1 MEKEEKTQQVEMT
14 AAEQLEFEAF
24 KTQREAKE
32 RKRRERENREAYKAI
47 VNEAIDTIFPEL
59 QKVSESLQSEKSKVY
74 EAFQQ
79 ALVMKADVYGIK
91 EEQNSNTFTNSAGNR
106 RIVLGQYTVDNYDDT
121 VNEGIAK
128 VKEFIG
134 SLAKDRES
142 SMLVNAILKLLSKDQ
157 KGNLKASRVIQL
169 RKMAEES
176 GNEAFIDGV
185 RIIQDAYR
193 PAVSKYYV
201 RAEYMDEKQQWK
213 NVPLGMTEA

>member
-1 MEKEEKTQQVEMT
+1 MEIKELTKQVEMT

-24 KTQREAKE
+24 KAQREAKE
-32 RKRRERENREAYKAI
+32 RKQRERENREAYKSI
-47 VNEAIDTIFPEL
+47 VNEAIDAIFPEL

-79 ALVMKADVYGIK
+79 ALVMKAEVYGIK
-91 EEQNSNTFTNSAGNR
+91 DEQNSNTFTNSAGDR

-134 SLAKDRES
+134 SLAKDS
-142 SMLVNAILKLLSKDQ
+142 DSKMLVKAILKLLSKDQ
-157 KGNLKASRVIQL
+157 KGNLKASRVMQL
-169 RKMAEES
+169 RKMSEES
-176 GNEAFIDGV
+176 GNEQFLDGV
-185 RIIQDAYR
+185 RIIQDAYK
-193 PAVSKYYV
+193 PTVSKYYV
-201 RAEYMDEKQQWK
+201 RAEYKDEKQQWK